1 MKRRLTALLYQA
13 FAMLDLTTSRF
24 REKGSNATEDVRGHI
39 AATLNDARKA
49 LATSADVASRNAVED
64 PWGADVPLTV
74 RIPACSTSTGMLKM

>member
-13 FAMLDLTTSRF
+13 FAMLDLTTSCF

-49 LATSADVASRNAVED
+49 LTSSAEVASRIAAED

-74 RIPACSTSTGMLKM
+74 RIPACSINTGTLKM